1 MWHFE
6 YSRMQCSC
14 TIENTWQSGKKE
26 ILIHNQYKEYNSMKH
41 FERQQLLFMKTRI
54 ESEVPLKILS
64 HE

>member
-6 YSRMQCSC
+6 NFRMQCSC
-14 TIENTWQSGKKE
+14 TTENNRQSSKKE
-26 ILIHNQYKEYNSMKH
+26 ILINNQYKKNNSMKH